1 MKRFLPVPFAVLAL
15 AVSSVAQQT
24 IDQSAPH
31 VADNASF
38 GNQKAPKK
46 EKAPTTRTVTG
57 QVTDETGQVLDGAL
71 VTLTDSKT
79 NERTTFFTKKDGRFK
94 FEDLSFNN
102 DYQVQA
108 RYKTWSSESRKLS
121 QYDRTPRPVR
131 ILEVNT
137 EMPVATSSAANA
149 ANTTPKQR

>member
-1 MKRFLPVPFAVLAL
+1 MKRFLPIPFAVLAL
-15 AVSSVAQQT
+15 AVSSLAQQT

-38 GNQKAPKK
+38 GNQKSPKK
-46 EKAPTTRTVTG
+46 EKPATTRTVTG

-79 NERTTFFTKKDGRFK
+79 NEKTTFFTKKDGRYK
-94 FEDLSFNN
+94 FEDLNFTN

-108 RYKTWSSESRKLS
+108 RYKTWSSEPRKLS
-121 QYDRTPRPVR
+121 QYDHAPRPVR
-131 ILEVNT
+131 ILAVNT
-137 EMPVATSSAANA
+137 ETTGATSSAANA
-149 ANTTPKQR
+149 ASAAPKQQ

>member
-1 MKRFLPVPFAVLAL
+1 MQRFMPVPLAVLAL
-15 AVSSVAQQT
+15 AVSSFGQQT

-31 VADNASF
+31 VKDNASF
-38 GNQKAPKK
+38 GNEKAPKK

-79 NERTTFFTKKDGRFK
+79 NEKTTFFTKKDGRYK

-137 EMPVATSSAANA
+137 ETPVATSSAASA
-149 ANTTPKQR
+149 STAPKQQ